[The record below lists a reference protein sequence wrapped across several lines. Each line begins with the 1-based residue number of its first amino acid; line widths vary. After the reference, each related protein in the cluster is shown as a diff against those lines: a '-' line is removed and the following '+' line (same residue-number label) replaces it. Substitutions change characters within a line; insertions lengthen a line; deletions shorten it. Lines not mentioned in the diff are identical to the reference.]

1 MPPGAGSADP
11 LSPGEFDMKKLF
23 AALIVGAFGAVA
35 TVPAMAEDKAA
46 AVDCKKVEA
55 KVAECKKGDGKSA
68 DCTKAM
74 KDAEGCKK
82 ADAPAKKEKKGGC

>member
-1 MPPGAGSADP
+1 MS
-11 LSPGEFDMKKLF
+11 KLM
-23 AALIVGAFGAVA
+23 AALVAGAFMAVPTGAA
-35 TVPAMAEDKAA
+35 FAQDKAP

-68 DCTKAM
+68 DCVKAM

-82 ADAPAKKEKKGGC
+82 PDAAPKKEKKGGC